1 MVHVTSVSEPKD
13 LRMGASGAD
22 TVIMVQRVA
31 WVDVQPERCIL
42 RFTMAIDCT
51 GCTGCTGGTGC
62 TGCTGCTG
70 GTGGSERA
78 PVVERVTAALMA
90 RPY

>member
-22 TVIMVQRVA
+22 TVIMVQSVA

-42 RFTMAIDCT
+42 RFTMAID
-51 GCTGCTGGTGC
+51 GTGC

-70 GTGGSERA
+70 GTGGSGRA
-78 PVVERVTAALMA
+78 PMVECVTAALMA
-90 RPY
+90 RLY